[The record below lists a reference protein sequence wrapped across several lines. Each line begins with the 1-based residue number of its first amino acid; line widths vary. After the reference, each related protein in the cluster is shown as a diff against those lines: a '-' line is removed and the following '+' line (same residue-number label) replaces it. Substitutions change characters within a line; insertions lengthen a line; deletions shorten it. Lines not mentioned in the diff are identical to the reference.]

1 MNNFLPFALGL
12 STALGLGLAVHTANN
27 FNQQDKCYEARKAY
41 ILEGTQKHTLVQHR
55 TFFGETY
62 ACLPTNE
69 LS

>member
-1 MNNFLPFALGL
+1 MNNFLPFALGM

-27 FNQQDKCYEARKAY
+27 FNQQEKCYQARQDYLIK
-41 ILEGTQKHTLVQHR
+41 GSVRHTMVQHR